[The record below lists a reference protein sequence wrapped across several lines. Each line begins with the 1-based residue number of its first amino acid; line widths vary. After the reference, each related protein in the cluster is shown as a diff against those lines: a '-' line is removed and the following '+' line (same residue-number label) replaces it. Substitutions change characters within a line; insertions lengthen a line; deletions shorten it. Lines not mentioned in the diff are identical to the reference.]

1 MWFVSLCWWPLF
13 SLFSGAS
20 LYFLPRFS
28 SLDIRLFTYAFSC
41 SLSLSPRC
49 ILPILASFLTF
60 LRVFLY
66 SLYTLYFL
74 LYLVTLPLSFQPIF
88 TQNPLYTDLYYN
100 NLLSLKSFSSAGIVA
115 LRVDQKLKN
124 TENYYSITTSA
135 VCFPAQN
142 AGWKFFAYAASHL
155 LAHV

>member
-1 MWFVSLCWWPLF
+1 MTSFQSVSRSVFVFPPAFLFARYSPFYLCL
-13 SLFSGAS
+13 
-20 LYFLPRFS
+20 
-28 SLDIRLFTYAFSC
+28 SC

-74 LYLVTLPLSFQPIF
+74 LYLITLPLSFQPIF

-100 NLLSLKSFSSAGIVA
+100 NLLSSKSFSSAGIVA

-135 VCFPAQN
+135 VCFPAQT
-142 AGWKFFAYAASHL
+142 AG
-155 LAHV
+155 